1 MKKIIVLSLL
11 ITFGINLFG
20 ITYAAENK
28 PTSKNCYQEI
38 SIPLFKINKGIKG
51 NLDPHMSI
59 ESYYLTN
66 PKNFYNSKINMDF
79 YGSIFLTPLKKN
91 VSTLAFIQ
99 TTDGN
104 YYIAKIIEDSLDD
117 YNTNLNLLKDDGETK
132 KQDIFAIDIYVKKK
146 KETPAKLVF
155 NSPVASFYNTKEKRF
170 AISKSDATTLLVS
183 PKLVDAEGSLFV
195 YLKDGSCFV
204 FRLKEIENLFF
215 VKAYDIYNIKGN
227 THYRKGEGYFD

>member
-1 MKKIIVLSLL
+1 M
-11 ITFGINLFG
+11 FGINLFG

-28 PTSKNCYQEI
+28 PTSKNCYQDI
-38 SIPLFKINKGIKG
+38 SIPPFKINKGIDG
-51 NLDPHMSI
+51 EIDPRMSI

-66 PKNFYNSKINMDF
+66 PKDFYTCKINGNF
-79 YGSIFLTPLKKN
+79 NGGLFIKPLKKN

-104 YYIAKIIEDSLDD
+104 YYIAKVIEDSLDD
-117 YNTNLNLLKDDGETK
+117 YNTSFNFLKDDGETK
-132 KQDIFAIDIYVKKK
+132 KQDIFVIDIYLK
-146 KETPAKLVF
+146 KEKEQPAKLVF
-155 NSPVASFYNTKEKRF
+155 NSPIASFCNTKEKRF
-170 AISKSDATTLLVS
+170 TVNKGDTKTLLVS

-204 FRLKEIENLFF
+204 FRLKEIKNLFF